1 MCGEAGGSP
10 SSALGSLDSPA
21 HLEVVC
27 GKWTVDPHLPSVF
40 HPFLRVWAGLGP
52 LKPWHSLLAAPVLV
66 SREDPLLVG
75 VGLMR
80 SGLCHSF

>member
-21 HLEVVC
+21 HLEVVR
-27 GKWTVDPHLPSVF
+27 GRWTVDPHLPSVF